1 MDMPQVVDG
10 LTPVCVGLL
19 TAFTYI
25 VDHAML
31 LGVSASRSA
40 MLLSVLGLSSVVSR
54 LLVGWVADQPRVD
67 SVVLYTGAL
76 LVAGA
81 STCTL
86 PSLRSY
92 QLLCGYQIVYGA
104 CCGICSLSY
113 LWTNESSRSVV
124 CVCVPPNN

>member
-1 MDMPQVVDG
+1 
-10 LTPVCVGLL
+10 
-19 TAFTYI
+19 
-25 VDHAML
+25 ML

-104 CCGICSLSY
+104 CCGICSLSRFCGPMRAVGPLCVSVFLPAISFVLNDLRPRY
-113 LWTNESSRSVV
+113 WLAGSSRLYRG
-124 CVCVPPNN
+124 